1 MAARVR
7 NIEMPDGRIKVITDP
22 SERFILA
29 LTVLTFLVAAVVFAA
44 FGF

>member
-7 NIEMPDGRIKVITDP
+7 NVEMPDGRIKVITDP
-22 SERFILA
+22 SERFLVA
-29 LTVLTFLVAAVVFAA
+29 LPIAVFLVASVVFAA